1 MTKYYRLFFNHLFC
15 EFQMNEYQ
23 RSAAKTDSI
32 DQFVTKRVFPR
43 VNNETAL
50 EFQVELILDDNV

>member
-1 MTKYYRLFFNHLFC
+1 
-15 EFQMNEYQ
+15 MNEYQ

-50 EFQVELILDDNV
+50 EFQVELVLYDNV